1 MTHTQE
7 VHSIAP
13 EMRAEIFARL
23 DAIEKGRSVS
33 VFYACESASRS
44 RGFVS
49 SDSDYV
55 CCACP
60 GISVSARSAT

>member
-7 VHSIAP
+7 VHPIAP
-13 EMRAEIFARL
+13 EMRAEILARL
-23 DAIEKGRSVS
+23 AAIEKEHDVT
-33 VFYACESASRS
+33 VLYACESDSRS